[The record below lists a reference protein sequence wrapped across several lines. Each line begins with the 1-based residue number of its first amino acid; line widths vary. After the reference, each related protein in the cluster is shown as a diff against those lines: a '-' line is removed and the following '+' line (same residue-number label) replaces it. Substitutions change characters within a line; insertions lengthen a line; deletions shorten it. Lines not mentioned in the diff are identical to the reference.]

1 MPIGIAEREKYML
14 PKPRIHFVENFG
26 NVWQLPNSKEWE
38 SGYWWRV
45 GKVNADALID
55 GHIYLHTAQ
64 AAPSH
69 HGGIITG
76 YRIHH
81 EGEFMGRYVFR
92 FRPTNQHIGVMGDP
106 GLWSYRYKQ
115 MVL

>member
-1 MPIGIAEREKYML
+1 ML
-14 PKPRIHFVENFG
+14 PKPRIHFLENLG
-26 NVWQLPNSKEWE
+26 NIWQLPNSKEWE

-45 GKVNADALID
+45 GKENADALIG
-55 GHIYLHTAQ
+55 GHIYLHNTQ

-81 EGEFMGRYVFR
+81 EGEFKGRYVFR
-92 FRPTNQHIGVMGDP
+92 FLPTKEHIGATADP
-106 GLWSYRYKQ
+106 GRWAYRYKQ
-115 MVL
+115 LVF